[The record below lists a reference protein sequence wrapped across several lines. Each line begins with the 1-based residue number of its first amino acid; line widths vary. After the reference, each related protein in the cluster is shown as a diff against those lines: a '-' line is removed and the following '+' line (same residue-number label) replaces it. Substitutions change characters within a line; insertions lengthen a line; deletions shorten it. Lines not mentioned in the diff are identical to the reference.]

1 MSDAVATTAL
11 SLAHRLGG
19 PILAVDTSAAD
30 ASLCLCVPIQQA
42 VSERSLAAASLPSE
56 SLVAALAALLGEHA
70 LRPQD
75 LKALVVSLGP
85 GSFTGLRVGLA
96 TVKGLA
102 LGSGVPAF
110 GVSSLAVLASS
121 SGPGWVAPVLDA
133 RRGDIFAAL
142 YEVQP
147 SGHARAHMADAVV
160 GVDAWPQ
167 RLLAAKLTTP
177 PRYVGDFAAHYAD
190 ASNASSLSNAAPRA
204 ACAIVL
210 AEAEL
215 LAGNPPP
222 LADLVP
228 RYLRVSEAER
238 QLAAR

>member
-1 MSDAVATTAL
+1 MSDAVASTAL
-11 SLAHRLGG
+11 SLASRTGG

-30 ASLCLCVPIQQA
+30 ASLCLCVPHQQA
-42 VSERSLAAASLPSE
+42 VAERQLAAASLPSE
-56 SLVAALAALLGEHA
+56 SLVSALAGLLEQHQ

-102 LGSGVPAF
+102 LGSGVAAF
-110 GVSSLAVLASS
+110 GVSSLAVLAAS

-133 RRGDIFAAL
+133 RRGDVFAAL
-142 YEVQP
+142 YEVQAT
-147 SGHARAHMADAVV
+147 GHAHARIEDCVV
-160 GVDAWPQ
+160 PVAAWPQ
-167 RLLAAKLTTP
+167 RLQAQALAQL
-177 PRYVGDFAAHYAD
+177 PRYVGDFAAHYAQ
-190 ASNASSLSNAAPRA
+190 ASPVAPRA

-210 AEAEL
+210 AEAQL
-215 LAGNPPP
+215 LAGQAPP
-222 LADLVP
+222 LAELVP

-238 QLAAR
+238 QLGK